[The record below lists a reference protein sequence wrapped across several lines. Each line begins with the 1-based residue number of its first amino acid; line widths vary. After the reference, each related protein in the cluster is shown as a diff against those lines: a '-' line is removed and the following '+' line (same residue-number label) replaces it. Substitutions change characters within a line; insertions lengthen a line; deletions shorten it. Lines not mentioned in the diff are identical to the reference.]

1 MGFSKDIRAP
11 GGPSKVNDGQVWNT
25 GFIVVENGK
34 PQDERRSSH
43 LAEVFITMR
52 KSNIGWV
59 AYLVMLVTNFA
70 GSALADSAAE
80 RVILTSEVLGEERPL
95 NIVLPAGYS
104 AEKTYPVVF
113 ALDGN
118 EDYLPSVAERM
129 QGAHPDL
136 IVVGIENVDRSHDMF
151 PDPVPE
157 RQNRGGGGA
166 AFLEFL
172 TTELVPFIEEKYA
185 ASGYRVLSG
194 QSNSG
199 FFVLYAMLNANKV
212 FDAYLASSPM
222 IGWDWEMIRDGS
234 IDLLEGRKSF
244 PRVLFMN
251 RGDEDLSR
259 TTEFLPGYV
268 DLLEKIA
275 PRDFRWTHEVVVDGG
290 HVPENSYR
298 KGVAFIFGD

>member
-1 MGFSKDIRAP
+1 MI
-11 GGPSKVNDGQVWNT
+11 
-25 GFIVVENGK
+25 
-34 PQDERRSSH
+34 
-43 LAEVFITMR
+43 L
-52 KSNIGWV
+52 
-59 AYLVMLVTNFA
+59 A
-70 GSALADSAAE
+70 GSASAAPEIE

-95 NIVLPAGYS
+95 NIVLPADYS
-104 AEKTYPVVF
+104 PEKTYPVVY

-118 EDYLPSVAERM
+118 ADHLPSVAERM

-136 IVVGIENVDRSHDMF
+136 IVVGVENVDRSRDMF

-172 TTELVPFIEEKYA
+172 TTELGPFIEERYA
-185 ASGYRVLSG
+185 VGEFRVLSG

-199 FFVLYAMLNANKV
+199 FFVLYAMLNASKA

-222 IGWDWEMIRDGS
+222 IGWDWEMIREGS

-244 PRVLFMN
+244 PRALFMN
-251 RGDEDLSR
+251 RGDEDLNR
-259 TTEFLPGYV
+259 TTDYLQGYA

-298 KGVAFIFGD
+298 KGIAFIFGD